1 MALEWKTAARQWGV
15 EKKALTALP
24 TSTHP
29 LQGVR
34 DRSLKEYEPS
44 RDKKPKTLIQSMV
57 MDPLSAVLDDGPD
70 PLSDLLA
77 ASDPLSAQTY
87 TGSQKGLKDSQEE
100 EASSPSRWHTT
111 WTQTQNH
118 ILANFT
124 TSSTLTFMSSFL
136 HPSDTAESR
145 AVPSHRRVVKT
156 QTAVPER
163 HRAQG
168 MSGSERIRARLEQM
182 DTLDEIGS
190 GVVREVGGLTQG
202 EFTNRL
208 NSLKQ
213 EMIEAWNSDQR
224 VKALKI
230 GIQCVKLLNL
240 SAPEHFYPSKFV
252 LVMDILST
260 LADLVYQRLKQKA
273 LNESSPASNAS
284 VARLEAQET
293 ARNWFY
299 KVASIRELL
308 PRLYLEAAL
317 LPCYSLTDEKEGE
330 QALVRLARM
339 TRGIGDPLI
348 AAYTRMFVCR
358 MGVDVVPTLTHYIVA
373 TIEDFLHTL
382 TQLQGTWPEGETDMN
397 MGEDKN
403 VLAARVFAPPLQW
416 MMQCLAGRASQQ
428 ELQNIV
434 RMCEGAEGLG
444 QNLMLAALL
453 NSFPNDFVALHALPL
468 TQLIASCLYS
478 GKSKHELLSALGRC
492 VNKVPPAQQQQL
504 SLLNGVWKLITHIP
518 LTNDYL
524 ATAGVWLEYTAK
536 HFSSFE
542 VNTLLGDVLK
552 HVGAERTQEQM
563 HYSSL
568 LMLVST
574 ALTNSTDPHSLFSM
588 NNFLGLLSV
597 FQRDSVSAGDGVT
610 RGVVEALLSHHPGHI
625 TDPALVQHLLTF
637 CGALHD
643 SINALTTDDERR
655 QLSQLIIS
663 FIRQVNFGR
672 DFEQQLDFYVNARA
686 AFSNLD
692 SVLAALIQCVCQL
705 AVATWQVVHGQHS
718 GKTAAFVRACAAYC
732 FITVPSL
739 TSSAT
744 RLRLYLL
751 SGNVALL
758 NNCLG
763 QGDACMKAAIR
774 ELLEVAGSQDTEGG
788 GSVADTLRTLTA
800 NLASTLI
807 ATPDPPDA
815 SPPLYLLRGLT
826 NAIHS
831 FPWPKE
837 TDTQAFLSITLL
849 HALSAACQDDLPYHI
864 HSVEGNDALYG
875 GDPQVCQEANSLST
889 LLLQDIVTHIQSLSG
904 VHEKRC
910 GPVALE
916 LFWCIVTWAD
926 LTDTHMMNVA
936 TLMWSYIMKFIASQ
950 VVKQVRELLMKQS
963 SYGKKGLPQL
973 IQHCK
978 G

>member
-1 MALEWKTAARQWGV
+1 
-15 EKKALTALP
+15 
-24 TSTHP
+24 
-29 LQGVR
+29 
-34 DRSLKEYEPS
+34 
-44 RDKKPKTLIQSMV
+44 MV

-77 ASDPLSAQTY
+77 SPDPLSVQTA
-87 TGSQKGLKDSQEE
+87 SHKALKDSQEE
-100 EASSPSRWHTT
+100 ENSVPSSWHTN
-111 WTQTQNH
+111 WTRTQNH
-118 ILANFT
+118 ILTNFT
-124 TSSTLTFMSSFL
+124 TTSTLTFMSSFL
-136 HPSDTAESR
+136 HPADTG
-145 AVPSHRRVVKT
+145 VVKA

-182 DTLDEIGS
+182 DTLDEMSG
-190 GVVREVGGLTQG
+190 GVVREVGGLTQS
-202 EFTNRL
+202 EFTHRL
-208 NSLKQ
+208 NTLKQ
-213 EMIEAWNSDQR
+213 EMIQAWNSDQR

-230 GIQCVKLLNL
+230 AIQCVKLLNL

-260 LADLVYQRLKQKA
+260 LANLVYVRLKQKSQ
-273 LNESSPASNAS
+273 NEGSPANSAS
-284 VARLEAQET
+284 AAKLEAQET

-308 PRLYLEAAL
+308 PRIYLEASL
-317 LPCYSLTDEKEGE
+317 LPCYSLIDKREGE
-330 QALVRLARM
+330 EALIRLARM

-358 MGVDVVPTLTHYIVA
+358 MGVDMAPSLTQYIVDS
-373 TIEDFLHTL
+373 IEDFLHTL
-382 TQLQGTWPEGETDMN
+382 TQLEGTWPEGETDMN
-397 MGEDKN
+397 MGEDKDA
-403 VLAARVFAPPLQW
+403 LAARVFAPPLQW
-416 MMQCLAGRASQQ
+416 MMQCLAGRAPHQQ
-428 ELQNIV
+428 LQDVV
-434 RMCEGAEGLG
+434 RMCETAEGLG
-444 QNLMLAALL
+444 QNLMVAAIL
-453 NSFPNDFVALHALPL
+453 NTFPHDFMALHSLLL
-468 TQLIASCLYS
+468 TQLVAACPFS
-478 GKSKHELLSALGRC
+478 GKSKHELVSALGRS
-492 VNKVPPAQQQQL
+492 VNKVAPAQAQQL

-518 LTNDYL
+518 HINDYL
-524 ATAGVWLEYTAK
+524 SAAGVWLEYTAK
-536 HFSSFE
+536 HFSSIE

-563 HYSSL
+563 HYSAL
-568 LMLVST
+568 LTLVST

-588 NNFLGLLSV
+588 TNFLGLLSV
-597 FQRDSVSAGDGVT
+597 FQRDSVSTGDGVT

-739 TSSAT
+739 TSAAT

-751 SGNVALL
+751 SGNVALM

-774 ELLEVAGSQDTEGG
+774 ELLEVACSQDSEVG
-788 GSVADTLRTLTA
+788 GSVSDVLRTLVA

-826 NAIHS
+826 NAVRS
-831 FPWPKE
+831 FQWPKE
-837 TDTQAFLSITLL
+837 TDTQAFLSILLL
-849 HALSAACQDDLPYHI
+849 HALSAASQDELPYHI
-864 HSVEGNDALYG
+864 RSVEGNDSLYG
-875 GDPQVCQEANSLST
+875 GDSRVQQEGNALST
-889 LLLQDIVTHIQSLSG
+889 LLLQDVVTHLQGLGG

-916 LFWCIVTWAD
+916 LFWCIVTWGD
-926 LTDTHMMNVA
+926 LTDPHMMNVA
-936 TLMWSYIMKFIASQ
+936 ALMWSYVTKYTPSQ
-950 VVKQVRELLMKQS
+950 TVKQVRELVLQQS
-963 SYGKKGLPQL
+963 PHAKSGLPQL